1 METDIWVWNKLTGS
15 GSLWKPCR
23 LRMAV
28 CIGFVI
34 LAQNHESLGQT
45 QTASDYQVESAYL
58 YNFAKSTQWP
68 RANLPE
74 GSSSLVI
81 GVVGGK
87 DEFLVVLREM
97 VAGKTIGIHPVTV
110 RNITFSDDMKSCQL
124 LFFSSSDRKRIQ
136 KAIAGLGQAGVLL
149 VGEQQGFLQQGG
161 MINLMLE
168 NGRIN
173 FEVNQVS
180 LDQAAIHLNSKLL
193 SLAKAGGD
201 SPDVKSDSTR
211 KLLLRVP
218 PEYPEMAQRL
228 NLTGT
233 VQVEAR
239 VMPDGKV
246 KDVKIVGGH
255 PVLADAV
262 MRAVMLWRYEPAPK
276 ESTVLVKVAFSA
288 P

>member
-1 METDIWVWNKLTGS
+1 
-15 GSLWKPCR
+15 
-23 LRMAV
+23 MAV
-28 CIGFVI
+28 CVGCVI
-34 LAQNHESLGQT
+34 LAQNYESVGQT
-45 QTASDYQVESAYL
+45 QIASDYQVEAAYL
-58 YNFAKSTQWP
+58 YNFAKLTEWP
-68 RANLPE
+68 RTNLAE

-97 VAGKTIGIHPVTV
+97 VAGKTIGTHPVTV
-110 RNITFSDDMKSCQL
+110 RDITFSDDMKSCQL
-124 LFFSSSDRKRIQ
+124 LFFLSSDRKHIQ
-136 KAIAGLGQAGVLL
+136 QAIAGLGQAGVLL

-161 MINLMLE
+161 MINLVTQ
-168 NGRIN
+168 NGRIS
-173 FEVNQVS
+173 FEVNQDS
-180 LDQAAIHLNSKLL
+180 LNRAEIHLNWKLL
-193 SLAKAGGD
+193 SLAKAGRD
-201 SPDVKSDSTR
+201 SPDVQSDSTR

-233 VQVEAR
+233 VQVQAR
-239 VMPDGKV
+239 VMADGKV

-262 MRAVMLWRYEPAPK
+262 MRAVMLWRYEPAAK
-276 ESTVLVKVAFSA
+276 ESTVLVRVAFNT